1 MENATT
7 NTSRS
12 VKPNGKKI
20 KDRRNELGKTQKAL
34 IHNNPDA
41 AGLRLRTYQRAEQ
54 GKPISP
60 YNLQA
65 IATVLGLEYLDVLEN
80 ENAGDKSTRRLN
92 RLVPPSAST
101 LVSFLR
107 DDVDSLGID
116 FEIDPDEEQAEIL
129 AEMAETCERI
139 RCASFFDQFE
149 GEDKHLTPAEKIRV
163 IGRLNT
169 LLNQLF
175 EAGVYLFYGS
185 VIGWDRTGC
194 FSNRRGP
201 LGVFMINY
209 PQRFKRAEI
218 IFSSIDENF
227 RYRDRHFRTREQA
240 FADAIAHNFGVEGGP
255 VHPAYVDFPLAFKV
269 AYKAAFIEKYG
280 KPDEIDKTEI
290 DVPV

>member
-20 KDRRNELGKTQKAL
+20 KARRNELGKTQKAL

-60 YNLQA
+60 YNLQT

-101 LVSFLR
+101 LVLFLR
-107 DDVDSLGID
+107 DDVDNLWID

-139 RCASFFDQFE
+139 RCASIFDQFE
-149 GEDKHLTPAEKIRV
+149 GEDKYLTPTEKIRV

-185 VIGWDRTGC
+185 VIGWRIDYFT
-194 FSNRRGP
+194 NRRGP
-201 LGVFMINY
+201 LGVFTVSY
-209 PQRFKRAEI
+209 PQIFKRAEI
-218 IFSSIDENF
+218 IFSSIDEDF
-227 RYRDRHFRTREQA
+227 RYRDRRFKTREKA
-240 FADAIAHNFGVEGGP
+240 FADAIAQNLGFTGGP
-255 VHPAYVDFPLAFKV
+255 VHPAYVDTPFAFAV
-269 AYKAAFIEKYG
+269 AYKATFIEKYG
-280 KPDEIDKTEI
+280 EPEEIDKTEI
-290 DVPV
+290 EIPF